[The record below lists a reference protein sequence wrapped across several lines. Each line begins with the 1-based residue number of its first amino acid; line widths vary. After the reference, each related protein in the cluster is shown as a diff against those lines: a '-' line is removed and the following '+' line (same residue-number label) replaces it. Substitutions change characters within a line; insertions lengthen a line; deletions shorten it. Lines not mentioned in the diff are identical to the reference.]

1 MIKITATTKEAY
13 ELFHEG
19 TLAFARAERM
29 GMRIDVEYCEKQKRR
44 LTKKIERLRGKIESS
59 KFGRHWKHVYG
70 KSYNLNSNHQL
81 AHYLYNVKK
90 IKPVK
95 ETGSGKGATDEE
107 ALKTLEIPELNWL
120 LEMRKFMKVRDT
132 YLDAYVREQVNG
144 KIHPSFNL
152 HLVKT
157 YRSSSANPNFQNIPK
172 RDEKARKLTR
182 GAIFPRK
189 GYQFIGMDFSGIE
202 VRMAC
207 VYTEDEQLIH
217 DTIHGDMHRDMA
229 IELYM
234 LDSLDKHHDGEKNL
248 RQGGKNGFVFP
259 EFYGDYYGNCAPNLL
274 KWASKAYLKDGTPA
288 FVHLERKGL
297 VKLNKAGE
305 IRNSDKFVEHVK
317 KVEDYFWNVRY
328 KKYTKWKDRIWKR
341 YQKKGYIDMFTGF
354 RCSGV
359 MNKKDVT
366 NYPFQGTA
374 FHCLL
379 KVFIELDK
387 MAYSQDWDSFPVFQV
402 HDEVTLDVNPEEA
415 VMVEK
420 EMYRLATEELPN
432 QWKWITIPLEVEM
445 EKGEVDQ
452 SLAEKKFY
460 EYPPK

>member
-234 LDSLDKHHDGEKNL
+234 LDSLDKHHAGEKNL

-297 VKLNKAGE
+297 VKLTEAGE

-328 KKYTKWKDRIWKR
+328 KKYTKWKDRIWQR
-341 YQKKGYIDMFTGF
+341 YQRKGYIDMLTGF
-354 RCSGV
+354 RCSGL

-379 KVFIELDK
+379 KVFIELDR
-387 MAYSQDWDSFPVFQV
+387 MAYSQGWDSFPVFQV

-445 EKGEVDQ
+445 EKGDVDQ

-460 EYPPK
+460 EYPSK